1 MPGIVEQTLLEQQNI
16 DLNEMVTM
24 NQMIDQL
31 LPNAS
36 KELQQKLK
44 IKIYN
49 FVRTRKQ
56 PSITVRRRKY
66 FKPAVAKLII
76 GNVQDY
82 ADAIERRA
90 KEAPAKEDATDKRPA
105 SKSKRVKT
113 ITKRKILAKVI
124 KNDKID
130 KSIQKKLEDKIAS
143 IVKTNFIK
151 PVNKRGSFSVED
163 GEKVIAEL
171 SPFYQNIKLDQK
183 YRKNA
188 EKAAENKETETKEK
202 PEQHSKD
209 QNESREGQSKDFER
223 KNNQK
228 NSNNRNN
235 NNQTQNQRK
244 RQNKHPFEIRRE
256 NNNRSRNN
264 QSNRRYNNRNNY
276 DNRNN
281 YEFDEASG
289 LRERYNTV
297 IRNYNQLEQR
307 YNALQDKYNQA
318 LDDKARL
325 IEEMGKKNE
334 DLRRV
339 LIDVLRKM

>member
-90 KEAPAKEDATDKRPA
+90 KEAPAKEDATDKKPA

-171 SPFYQNIKLDQK
+171 SPFYQNIKIDQK

-188 EKAAENKETETKEK
+188 EKAAENKEK

-228 NSNNRNN
+228 NSNNRN

-276 DNRNN
+276 DSRNN

-339 LIDVLRKM
+339 LIDVLQKM

>member
-1 MPGIVEQTLLEQQNI
+1 MAGIVEQTLLEQQNI
-16 DLNEMVTM
+16 DLNEMVTV
-24 NQMIDQL
+24 NQMINQL

-56 PSITVRRRKY
+56 PSVTVRRRKY
-66 FKPAVAKLII
+66 FKPAVANLII

-90 KEAPAKEDATDKRPA
+90 KDDSAKENTDDKKVI
-105 SKSKRVKT
+105 SKLKRVKT

-130 KSIQKKLEDKIAS
+130 NSTQNKLEDRIDS
-143 IVKTNFIK
+143 IVKANFIK
-151 PVNKRGSFSVED
+151 SVNKRGSFSVED
-163 GEKVIAEL
+163 GEKVVAEL
-171 SPFYQNIKLDQK
+171 DPFYRNIKIDQK
-183 YRKNA
+183 HRKNA
-188 EKAAENKETETKEK
+188 EQTEDNKKKEAN
-202 PEQHSKD
+202 EQTDQHSKD
-209 QNESREGQSKDFER
+209 QNEGQLKKLER
-223 KNNQK
+223 KNN
-228 NSNNRNN
+228 SNNWN
-235 NNQTQNQRK
+235 NNQSQNQHK

-264 QSNRRYNNRNNY
+264 HTNRRYNNRNN
-276 DNRNN
+276 N
-281 YEFDEASG
+281 YEFEEATG
-289 LRERYNTV
+289 LRDRYNAV

-307 YNALQDKYNQA
+307 YNALQDKYNRA

>member
-90 KEAPAKEDATDKRPA
+90 KEAPAKEDATDKKPA

-171 SPFYQNIKLDQK
+171 SPFYQNIKIDQK

-264 QSNRRYNNRNNY
+264 
-276 DNRNN
+276 RNN

>member
-90 KEAPAKEDATDKRPA
+90 KEAPAKEDATDKKPA

-171 SPFYQNIKLDQK
+171 SPFYQNIKIDQK
-183 YRKNA
+183 YRKN
-188 EKAAENKETETKEK
+188 AENKETETKEK

-235 NNQTQNQRK
+235 NQTQNQRK

-264 QSNRRYNNRNNY
+264 QSNRRYN
-276 DNRNN
+276 NRNN

>member
-90 KEAPAKEDATDKRPA
+90 KEAPAKEDATDKKPA
-105 SKSKRVKT
+105 SKSKRVRT

-171 SPFYQNIKLDQK
+171 SPFYQNIKIDQK

-223 KNNQK
+223 KNNQ
-228 NSNNRNN
+228 
-235 NNQTQNQRK
+235 TQNQRK

-264 QSNRRYNNRNNY
+264 QSNRRYN
-276 DNRNN
+276 NRNN

>member
-90 KEAPAKEDATDKRPA
+90 KEAPAKEDATDKKPA

-124 KNDKID
+124 KN
-130 KSIQKKLEDKIAS
+130 DKIAS

-171 SPFYQNIKLDQK
+171 SPFYQNIKIDQK

-235 NNQTQNQRK
+235 NQTQNQRK

-264 QSNRRYNNRNNY
+264 QSNRRYN
-276 DNRNN
+276 NRNN